1 MIYAILAQL
10 RSSIKKPKR
19 IVQNIYKVKPQ
30 TVKQYHLVTVCRPSR
45 TESKVQTLIENS
57 KAPRG
62 SFHFIQSKI
71 RKEAEKPRARAH
83 SKAPRGS
90 FHFVPSKIR
99 KEAEKPRAR
108 ARGVDFSHLIVPDWI
123 LYFQINCIT
132 RIRNQEART
141 PQNRQRI
148 VVGHVFNME
157 FSSTWTQTC
166 QVHILEEKKSFFN
179 SILF

>member
-19 IVQNIYKVKPQ
+19 MVQNIYKVKPQ
-30 TVKQYHLVTVCRPSR
+30 TVKQYHLVTICRPSR

-71 RKEAEKPRARAH
+71 RKEAEKRRARAH

-99 KEAEKPRAR
+99 KEAEKP
-108 ARGVDFSHLIVPDWI
+108 GPGLGGGFFPFDCPKFDFVFLDQLHYQDKKLGSTNTTKSPT
-123 LYFQINCIT
+123 YCCRT
-132 RIRNQEART
+132 RIRY
-141 PQNRQRI
+141 
-148 VVGHVFNME
+148 GF
-157 FSSTWTQTC
+157 FFTWTQTC
-166 QVHILEEKKSFFN
+166 QVHILEEKKIIF
-179 SILF
+179 